1 MIALTQQTSSHRSN
15 NFDFLRFFFAA
26 LVIFSHSFDL
36 LRGSG
41 ADPISHFSRGQIDG
55 GSLAVEGFFIISG
68 FLVAQSFLNSR
79 SVFDYFKRRILR
91 IYPGFVAAGIISLAF
106 FGWLGMHFSPAY
118 WQKVELGSFLL
129 RLPVLKMFWIPQSF
143 FGNYWP
149 YVNVPIWTIQYE
161 FVCYILI
168 ALLGLTGILRFR
180 AFLLIL
186 FFPVWLFYV
195 FQILVRLSLY
205 KGWEFPIGGAPDNY
219 PYFLSYF
226 FVGTL
231 AFLYRERI
239 TYRPGIAAL
248 FLIATL
254 IIARFGHYLEVLLPF
269 SLCYLLLFVAFYPS
283 IRLHGWGKQGDF
295 SYGLYLYGW
304 PVQQSL
310 IFLCRSWITE
320 WLLFVLSLPVT
331 LLFAIGSWYFIEKRF
346 LRLKQRHLSPT
357 SEVTG
362 QACVRLSPHE
372 PLDVASGEHRIE
384 HRPPNLAIKL
394 PNA

>member
-41 ADPISHFSRGQIDG
+41 ANPISHFSRGQIDG
-55 GSLAVEGFFIISG
+55 GSLAVAGFFIISG

-106 FGWLGMHFSPAY
+106 FGWLGMHFTPAY
-118 WQKVELGSFLL
+118 WQNVELGRFLL

-168 ALLGLTGILRFR
+168 ALLGLAGILRFR

-219 PYFLSYF
+219 P
-226 FVGTL
+226 
-231 AFLYRERI
+231 
-239 TYRPGIAAL
+239 
-248 FLIATL
+248 
-254 IIARFGHYLEVLLPF
+254 
-269 SLCYLLLFVAFYPS
+269 
-283 IRLHGWGKQGDF
+283 
-295 SYGLYLYGW
+295 
-304 PVQQSL
+304 
-310 IFLCRSWITE
+310 
-320 WLLFVLSLPVT
+320 
-331 LLFAIGSWYFIEKRF
+331 
-346 LRLKQRHLSPT
+346 
-357 SEVTG
+357 
-362 QACVRLSPHE
+362 
-372 PLDVASGEHRIE
+372 
-384 HRPPNLAIKL
+384 
-394 PNA
+394 